1 MELAKQVRKCS
12 LLTAQVNSERPAK
25 RKAKEY
31 FLLARALAAVTILVF
46 FLGHA
51 HADTLSQDFELGQ
64 GLWFADNG
72 VWEVGTPTYGPAECH
87 QGTQCAGTI
96 LDGPYPHTSSRLI
109 SPAVQLG
116 EGTISNPLLLKF
128 WHWFEWGSTS
138 GGLQGQGIV
147 QISVLDT
154 TLLTW
159 SAWTNVSTA
168 FSRSSGVWTLNLV
181 DLTAFSGQVVR
192 IGFFHM
198 GANVTT
204 TGAGWY
210 VDEIELIGA
219 TSVGATSV
227 GGSVTGMSPST
238 GKVTCRNMTTKKT
251 VKITIPAGVGSWDC
265 EEAGLVVNPGDK
277 IKQTITVTGPAD

>member
-12 LLTAQVNSERPAK
+12 LLTAQINFERPAK

-31 FLLARALAAVTILVF
+31 FLLARALAAVAILVF

-72 VWEVGTPTYGPAECH
+72 VWEVGTPTYGPAQCH

-96 LDGPYPHTSSRLI
+96 LDGPYPRTNSRLI
-109 SPAVQLG
+109 SPDVQLG
-116 EGTISNPLLLKF
+116 EGTVLNPLLLRF
-128 WHWFEWGSTS
+128 WHWFQWGPAT
-138 GGLQGQGIV
+138 GGSPGRGVV
-147 QISVLDT
+147 QISVFDP

-159 SAWTNVSTA
+159 SAWTDVSTI
-168 FSRSSGVWTLNLV
+168 FSSSSGVWTLNLV
-181 DLTAFSGQVVR
+181 DLTAFSGEVVR
-192 IGFFHM
+192 IGFFHQ
-198 GANVTT
+198 GANAFS

-210 VDEIELIGA
+210 LDEIEII
-219 TSVGATSV
+219 GATSV

-238 GKVTCRNMTTKKT
+238 GKVTCRNVTTKKT

-277 IKQTITVTGPAD
+277 IKQTITVTGLAD